1 MDQDSGYSSYLNY
14 VIRTQGDPVAMLGT
28 ARATLRSFD
37 SELAFIQP
45 QSMEDFVDRS
55 PAVFLRRY
63 PFYLIGSFAALALV
77 LAMIGLY
84 GLISYSV
91 LQRTR
96 EIGIRM
102 ALGAER
108 DDILK
113 LMIRQGVIAAVTG
126 VIIGLLATLAL
137 ARVMATVLYGV
148 SSINWVIFIG
158 VSLMLLLVALT
169 ASYIPARRATEVDP
183 MIALRNE

>member
-1 MDQDSGYSSYLNY
+1 
-14 VIRTQGDPVAMLGT
+14 
-28 ARATLRSFD
+28 
-37 SELAFIQP
+37 
-45 QSMEDFVDRS
+45 
-55 PAVFLRRY
+55 
-63 PFYLIGSFAALALV
+63 
-77 LAMIGLY
+77 
-84 GLISYSV
+84 
-91 LQRTR
+91 
-96 EIGIRM
+96 
-102 ALGAER
+102 
-108 DDILK
+108 
-113 LMIRQGVIAAVTG
+113 MIREGVIAAVTG

>member
-1 MDQDSGYSSYLNY
+1 
-14 VIRTQGDPVAMLGT
+14 
-28 ARATLRSFD
+28 
-37 SELAFIQP
+37 
-45 QSMEDFVDRS
+45 MEDFVDRS

-63 PFYLIGSFAALALV
+63 PFYLIGSFAALALT

-96 EIGIRM
+96 EIGIRV

-113 LMIRQGVIAAVTG
+113 LMIREGVIAAVTG